1 MKDRKSYLDLI
12 RIIACFLV
20 IYVHTASAN
29 VQTPISQVF
38 NVLSRCN
45 VPLFFMI
52 SGATLLGKNESIKDI
67 WTKRIPRIV
76 LLIIIFGVLGLIAQ
90 MNFDIKT
97 YFKLIAS
104 NQVVYYWWY
113 LFAYLAALICL
124 PFLRAMAQNLKREG
138 YVYLLVLHVVGA
150 LAWSVSI
157 RLFEMPYN
165 EFFQFPIVTEQ
176 YIFLM
181 LMGYFIAGTV
191 TVKELEKAVKSKY
204 VYLLI
209 IAIVTIIS
217 LVIDDAFVLNKLLAV
232 CVFAFIRVIM
242 EGKAI
247 AGSRANHILAYL
259 GNLTLGIYMIEPI
272 ITVHLRQWI
281 DVRLTAVLP
290 VSIVIISTFVAT
302 ATSMIVTGVGVAIIK
317 SIPGIKKVVGYI
329 I

>member
-52 SGATLLGKNESIKDI
+52 SGATLLGRNESIKDI

-76 LLIIIFGVLGLIAQ
+76 LLIAVFGILGLLSQA
-90 MNFDIKT
+90 NFDVRS

-124 PFLRAMAQNLKREG
+124 PFLRAMAQNMSKDS
-138 YVYLLVLHVVGA
+138 YVYLLILNVIGA
-150 LAWSVSI
+150 LGWTISI
-157 RLFEMPYN
+157 RLTDMPYN

-181 LMGYFIAGTV
+181 LMGYFIANTV
-191 TVKELEKAVKSKY
+191 TESELEKAVGKRY
-204 VYLLI
+204 VYLLV
-209 IAIVTIIS
+209 IAVAVVIS
-217 LVIDDAFVLNKLLAV
+217 LLLDDNFVLNKLIAICL
-232 CVFAFIRVIM
+232 FAFIRIVM
-242 EGKAI
+242 KGKALT
-247 AGSRANHILAYL
+247 GSKISSSLAYISS
-259 GNLTLGIYMIEPI
+259 LTLGIYMIEPI

-281 DVRLTAVLP
+281 DVRLTAVIP
-290 VSIVIISTFVAT
+290 VPIVIISTLVAT